1 MEGSIVLAAIKLLIW
16 IPLLIFSADVL
27 VKGASSLAKK
37 LGISALMIGLTV
49 VAFGTSAP
57 ELAINAI
64 AAFRG
69 HTELALSNVLGS
81 NIANILLI
89 LGLAAIIYPVTIQS
103 DLVRKEI
110 PFNFIITLILAF
122 LILDK
127 LAGYDKNIITWL
139 DAGVLLSIFSIYFMY
154 LLYQFLKQKNWN
166 HQQEQ
171 THIVSYSPLISLAM
185 VGWWAIG
192 LTFGGEMIVQG
203 ATSLAYLLKIPSE
216 VIGATILAIGT
227 SLPELAVSVLAAL
240 KKHSDIAVGNAIG
253 SNIFNIL
260 WILGITWL
268 INPLPGYPLIEI
280 DLAIAGFAALGL
292 LAFAFWFEK
301 YKITRGEGIFMVALY
316 IAYLGFLTFKT
327 LYL

>member
-1 MEGSIVLAAIKLLIW
+1 MENNLIRAIAKLAIW
-16 IPLLIFSADVL
+16 IPLLIFSADIL
-27 VKGASSLAKK
+27 VKWASSLAKK
-37 LGISALMIGLTV
+37 LGISALMIWLTI

-57 ELAINAI
+57 ELAINII
-64 AAFRG
+64 AAFKG

-89 LGLAAIIYPVTIQS
+89 LWVAAIIYPIKIQS

-127 LAGYDKNIITWL
+127 LAGYDQNIVTWL
-139 DAGVLLSIFSIYFMY
+139 DAWVLLSIFWIYFMY
-154 LLYQFLKQKNWN
+154 LLYQFIKQKNSN
-166 HQQEQ
+166 HLQQTQ
-171 THIVSYSPLISLAM
+171 IASYSPLISLVM
-185 VGWWAIG
+185 ILWWAIW
-192 LTFGGEMIVQG
+192 LALGGEMIVQG

-216 VIGATILAIGT
+216 VIGATVLAIGT
-227 SLPELAVSVLAAL
+227 SLPELAVSILAAL

-260 WILGITWL
+260 WILGLTWL
-268 INPLPGYPLIEI
+268 INPLPWYPLISI
-280 DLAIAGFAALGL
+280 DLTIAGLASLLL

-301 YKITRGEGIFMVALY
+301 YKITRGEGIFMIALY

-327 LYL
+327 LYF